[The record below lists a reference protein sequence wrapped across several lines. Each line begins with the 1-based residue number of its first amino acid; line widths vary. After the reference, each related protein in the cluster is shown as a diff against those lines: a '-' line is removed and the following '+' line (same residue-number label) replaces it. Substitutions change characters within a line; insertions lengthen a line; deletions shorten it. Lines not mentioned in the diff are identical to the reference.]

1 MRISLHGGDVP
12 EVAHYSS
19 DTNGALQHQK
29 KGKKLSFENSLTCA
43 FVLDLVSGKI
53 LRYFRALQ
61 LILELE
67 GGFLE
72 GSGDQQC
79 QIYGKRRKADKAIT
93 IGHPIFVGF
102 IAIP

>member
-1 MRISLHGGDVP
+1 MCILLGFGLRKNP
-12 EVAHYSS
+12 EIFQGIAAYS
-19 DTNGALQHQK
+19 G
-29 KGKKLSFENSLTCA
+29 
-43 FVLDLVSGKI
+43 V
-53 LRYFRALQ
+53 
-61 LILELE
+61 E